1 METSPVSESAAGSAR
16 RPMPLLDHE
25 ALFEALP
32 GLFLILDTE
41 LRIVAVTNAYAA
53 ATMTRREEILGRG
66 IFDVF
71 PDNPGDPGADGTRN
85 LRASLNRVLE
95 TAAPDTM
102 PIQRYDIKRPD
113 SAGGAFEERY
123 WSPQNVPVLN
133 ADGSI
138 RLIIHR
144 VDDTTEF
151 VRLTQR
157 GQLDT
162 EAHDALRK
170 RAALMESDI
179 YNHGREV
186 ARVHAR
192 LKEAQQSL
200 RQAAAIITSSGDAIV
215 SQALDGRITSW
226 NPAAQHIFGYGQAEM
241 LGQPMAL
248 LVPPDRH
255 EEEADFLARIVSG
268 QSVGPVRTVRR
279 INSGQLLDV
288 AVTVSPVRDEQ
299 GRVVG
304 ASSIARDLTERL
316 RMERAA
322 QVNEQRLMNLFDRL
336 SSGVAIF
343 RAEPTEDHWVCI
355 GFNPAAER
363 IEGVSRADVT
373 GRTVVD
379 IFGAATGE
387 LLKQV
392 MLEVQ
397 IDGQPRQLPVV
408 MRNGEHI
415 MGWRDHD
422 ICRLGNGELAVIY
435 EDTTNERQA
444 AEKVY
449 HQAHHDALTGLPNRR
464 LFGDR
469 LQQAFASAQRQ
480 QTPLGLMFVDLD
492 HFKEINDTRGHHI
505 GDLLLQEVARRMK
518 ACLRE
523 SDTLARL
530 GGDEFVVVLP
540 ALEAPHSARLV
551 ANKLCAELRQP
562 FVLESREL
570 QLSCSIGV
578 ALYPHHAHTRD
589 ELISQADQAM
599 YLAKNGGRDCV
610 CVLGDA

>member
-1 METSPVSESAAGSAR
+1 MHTSPVSESAAGTVSR
-16 RPMPLLDHE
+16 QMPFLDYQ

-32 GLFLILDTE
+32 GLYLILDTE
-41 LRIVAVTNAYAA
+41 LRIVAVTDAYVA
-53 ATMTRREEILGRG
+53 ATMTRRNDILGRG
-66 IFDVF
+66 IFEVF

-113 SAGGAFEERY
+113 SAGGEFEERY

-151 VRLTQR
+151 VRLSQR

-200 RQAAAIITSSGDAIV
+200 RQAAAIIASSGDAIV
-215 SQALDGRITSW
+215 SQALDGRVTSW
-226 NPAAQHIFGYGQAEM
+226 NPAAQHIFGYAQAEI

-248 LVPPDRH
+248 LVPPDRQ

-279 INSGQLLDV
+279 VKSGQLLDV
-288 AVTVSPVRDEQ
+288 AITASPVRDEQ
-299 GRVVG
+299 DRVVG

-322 QVNEQRLMNLFDRL
+322 QINELRLMNLFDRL

-343 RAEPTEDHWVCI
+343 RAEPTQDNWVCI

-373 GRTVVD
+373 GRTVMDV
-379 IFGAATGE
+379 FGAATGAR
-387 LLKQV
+387 LKPV
-392 MLEVQ
+392 MQEVQ
-397 IDGQPRQLPVV
+397 VDGQPRQLPVV
-408 MRNGEHI
+408 LRDGEHI

-435 EDTTNERQA
+435 EDATGERQA

-449 HQAHHDALTGLPNRR
+449 HQAHHDTLTGLPNRL

-480 QTPLGLMFVDLD
+480 QTLLGLMFVDLD
-492 HFKEINDTRGHHI
+492 HFKEVNDTRGHRM

-518 ACLRE
+518 ACLRV
-523 SDTLARL
+523 SDTLARV

-540 ALEAPHSARLV
+540 ALEAPYSARLV

-562 FVLESREL
+562 FVLEAFQV

-578 ALYPHHAHTRD
+578 ALYPESARTRD
-589 ELISQADQAM
+589 ELVHQADQAM
-599 YLAKNGGRDCV
+599 YRVKHCGRDGV
-610 CVLGDA
+610 CVFGEA

>member
-1 METSPVSESAAGSAR
+1 MHTFPVSESAAGTASR
-16 RPMPLLDHE
+16 QIPFLDYQ

-32 GLFLILDTE
+32 GLYLILDTE
-41 LRIVAVTNAYAA
+41 LRIVAVTDAYVA
-53 ATMTRREEILGRG
+53 ATMTRRNDILGRG
-66 IFDVF
+66 IFEVF

-113 SAGGAFEERY
+113 SAGGEFEERY

-151 VRLTQR
+151 VRLSQR

-200 RQAAAIITSSGDAIV
+200 RQAAAIIASSGDAIV
-215 SQALDGRITSW
+215 SQALDGRVTSW
-226 NPAAQHIFGYGQAEM
+226 NPAAQHIFGYAQAEI

-248 LVPPDRH
+248 LVPPDRQ

-279 INSGQLLDV
+279 VKSGQLLDV
-288 AVTVSPVRDEQ
+288 AITASPVRDEQ
-299 GRVVG
+299 DRVVG

-322 QVNEQRLMNLFDRL
+322 QVNELRLMNLFDRL

-343 RAEPTEDHWVCI
+343 RAEPAQDNWVCI

-363 IEGVSRADVT
+363 IDGVSRADVT

-379 IFGAATGE
+379 VFGAATGAR
-387 LLKQV
+387 LKPV
-392 MLEVQ
+392 MQEVQ
-397 IDGQPRQLPVV
+397 VDGQPRQLPVV
-408 MRNGEHI
+408 LRDGEHI

-435 EDTTNERQA
+435 EDTTGERQA

-449 HQAHHDALTGLPNRR
+449 HQAHHDTLTGLPNRL

-480 QTPLGLMFVDLD
+480 QTLLGLMFVDLD
-492 HFKEINDTRGHHI
+492 HFKEVNDTRGHHM

-518 ACLRE
+518 ACLRA
-523 SDTLARL
+523 SDTLARV

-562 FVLESREL
+562 FVLEAL
-570 QLSCSIGV
+570 QVQLSCSIGI
-578 ALYPHHAHTRD
+578 ALYPESARTRD
-589 ELISQADQAM
+589 ELINQADQAM
-599 YLAKNGGRDCV
+599 YRVKHCGRDGV
-610 CVLGDA
+610 CVFGEA